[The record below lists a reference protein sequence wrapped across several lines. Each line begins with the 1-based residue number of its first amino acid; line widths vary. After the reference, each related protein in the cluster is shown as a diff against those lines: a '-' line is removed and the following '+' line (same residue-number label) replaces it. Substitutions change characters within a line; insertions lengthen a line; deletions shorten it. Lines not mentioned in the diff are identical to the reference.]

1 MVKKNTLMDKI
12 AGVVILYQPDNSVL
26 GNIQTYASQVEKLF
40 ILDNSEVLNEIVA
53 NKIKLLSNAVY
64 YHEGVNEG
72 ISKRLNFAAQMAI
85 AGNFDLL
92 LTMDQDSSFGEGVLE
107 QYIACIKAYGRRD
120 QVSMFG
126 INYQGN
132 TSTAEFC
139 QATAVQQ
146 LITSGSVI
154 NLKNYLVTD
163 GFDEALFIDE
173 VDLDFCYNSITK
185 GMVIIQFQNIY
196 LIHQLGT
203 SAIHRSF
210 RSWAKTP
217 RTLHS
222 PKRLY
227 YMVRNYLIVNK
238 KYPYIFNEDK
248 KRRRAALLNRL
259 KNNLLYNKAN
269 FRVLYSIFKGIY
281 DFKTGRVGKQ

>member
-1 MVKKNTLMDKI
+1 MVKKNTVMDKI
-12 AGVVILYQPDNSVL
+12 AGVVILYHPDNSVV
-26 GNIQTYASQVEKLF
+26 GNIQTYASQIEKIF
-40 ILDNSEVLNEIVA
+40 ILDNSEVINEIVTE
-53 NKIKLLSNAVY
+53 KIKLVSNVVY
-64 YHEGVNEG
+64 YQGGINEG

-92 LTMDQDSSFGEGVLE
+92 LTMDQDSSFGEGMLE
-107 QYIACIKAYGRRD
+107 QYIACIKAYGSRD

-132 TSTAEFC
+132 DSTTEFC
-139 QATAVQQ
+139 HATTVQQ
-146 LITSGSVI
+146 LITSGSMI
-154 NLKNYLVTD
+154 NLKNYLATD

-185 GMVIIQFQNIY
+185 GLTIIQFQNIH
-196 LIHQLGT
+196 LTHQLGT
-203 SAIHRSF
+203 SSTHRSLK
-210 RSWAKTP
+210 SLAQSP

-259 KNNLLYNKAN
+259 KNNLLYNKTK
-269 FRVLYSIFKGIY
+269 FQVLHSILKGIY
-281 DFKTGRVGKQ
+281 DFKTGKVGKQ